1 MKAVALAIILTLSF
15 AFPSGADPDL
25 IFADDFEDGHPLNWS
40 SVVGYQSPVCVA
52 EGTGVYEGDNIAE
65 FSLSDCNGN
74 SVSLH
79 SRCSVAKGVLVVHV
93 AGWDPIGL
101 DLIGLILSDLAD
113 ELSQGLDLMVVLG
126 EDSLQQTPTLNVCQG
141 FAVDNSLSYDQVF
154 IDGGWSLTRA
164 NIYAYP
170 TPGIGFAIPWMGL
183 LDGDNML
190 YVWGDGEGNGDF
202 ESAIAQVMA
211 E

>member
-1 MKAVALAIILTLSF
+1 MKATALAIMLTLFS
-15 AFPSGADPDL
+15 AIPSGALPDL
-25 IFADDFEDGHPLNWS
+25 IFADDFEGGDPLNWS

-52 EGTGVYEGDNIAE
+52 EGTGIYEGDNIAD
-65 FSLSDCNGN
+65 FSLSNCFGI

-93 AGWDPIGL
+93 AGWDPAGEAFIAS
-101 DLIGLILSDLAD
+101 ILSGMAD

-126 EDSLQQTPTLNVCQG
+126 EDAQGQTPTLTFCEF
-141 FAVDNSLSYDQVF
+141 FADDNFLSGSQVF
-154 IDGGWSLTRA
+154 IDDGWSLTRA

-170 TPGIGFAIPWMGL
+170 FSGTTFMIPWTGL

-190 YVWGDGEGNGDF
+190 YIYGDGEGSGDL
-202 ESAIAQVMA
+202 ESAVAQVMA
-211 E
+211 N

>member
-1 MKAVALAIILTLSF
+1 MKATALAIMLTLFF
-15 AFPSGADPDL
+15 AIPSGALPDL
-25 IFADDFEDGHPLNWS
+25 IFADDFEGGDPLNWS
-40 SVVGYQSPVCVA
+40 SVVGYQAPVCVA
-52 EGTGVYEGDNIAE
+52 EGTGIYEGDNIAD
-65 FSLSDCNGN
+65 FSLSNCSGT

-93 AGWDPIGL
+93 AGWDPAGTA
-101 DLIGLILSDLAD
+101 LIGSILSGMAD

-126 EDSLQQTPTLNVCQG
+126 EDPAGQTPS
-141 FAVDNSLSYDQVF
+141 FAYCAVFAAANSLSDNQIF

-170 TPGIGFAIPWMGL
+170 TSGTDFMIPWTGL

-190 YVWGDGEGNGDF
+190 YVYGEGEGSGNLG
-202 ESAIAQVMA
+202 SAVAQVMA
-211 E
+211 D